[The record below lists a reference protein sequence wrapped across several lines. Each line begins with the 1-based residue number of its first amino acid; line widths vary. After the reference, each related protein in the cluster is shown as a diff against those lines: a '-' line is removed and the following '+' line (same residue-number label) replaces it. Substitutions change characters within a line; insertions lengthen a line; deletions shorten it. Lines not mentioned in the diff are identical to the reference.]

1 MRKQQKR
8 IQIILVSIGLLL
20 IAITYFYYPY
30 LKKVDLIKDR
40 PFQKD
45 SKDVTDDD
53 QQSNFFENLEYK
65 VLYDLY
71 KVFKVKSETAHILN
85 AEPDIVYMERMHVV
99 LYLCDGRIVNI
110 TSDEGRY
117 NKITYDCFFEKN
129 VIANDGE
136 TQILAKNLDL
146 LATDNIVK
154 IYNDVDLHYPT
165 GSLQADMVDY
175 DFETKYFK
183 VSMFDDKD
191 IKMKLIIN

>member
-8 IQIILVSIGLLL
+8 IQIILVTIGLLL

-30 LKKVDLIKDR
+30 LKKVDLIKDL
-40 PFQKD
+40 PSQKD
-45 SKDVTDDD
+45 SKNVTDGD
-53 QQSNFFENLEYK
+53 QKSTSFENVEYK
-65 VLYDLY
+65 GLYDLD
-71 KVFKVKSETAHILN
+71 KEFTVKSETAHILN
-85 AEPDIVYMERMHVV
+85 TEPDIVYMQLMHVV
-99 LYLCDGRIVNI
+99 LYLNDGRIVNI
-110 TSDEGRY
+110 TSDEGKY

-154 IYNDVDLHYPT
+154 IYNDVDLYYPT

-183 VSMFDDKD
+183 VSMFDDKT
-191 IKMKLIIN
+191 IKMKAIK

>member
-1 MRKQQKR
+1 
-8 IQIILVSIGLLL
+8 
-20 IAITYFYYPY
+20 
-30 LKKVDLIKDR
+30 
-40 PFQKD
+40 
-45 SKDVTDDD
+45 
-53 QQSNFFENLEYK
+53 
-65 VLYDLY
+65 
-71 KVFKVKSETAHILN
+71 
-85 AEPDIVYMERMHVV
+85 MHVV
-99 LYLCDGRIVNI
+99 LYLNDGRIVNI

-154 IYNDVDLHYPT
+154 IYNDVDLYYPT
-165 GSLQADMVDY
+165 GSLQADMIDY